1 MSPKFTGLWRQPDF
15 LKVWAGETVSL
26 FGSQVS
32 LLAIPLTAV
41 LVLQATPAQ
50 IGLLLAAETAP
61 LLLLSLFAGAWL
73 DRVPRRPIMI
83 ISDCALALLSG
94 SIVLASLWGILSIS
108 YLYVISFLIGVFSV
122 LFAVAYQAYLPA
134 LVETEFLLE
143 GNSKLET
150 TRALAEIS
158 GPAIAGGLIQLVT
171 APLAIGVDAVS
182 FLVSALGLGLV
193 HKPEPRL
200 AYSDMKPNIWREIGE
215 GLRQLLSNPVLRAFV
230 LCNVI
235 TNFFDHIIY
244 TLYALYLVR
253 ELGIS
258 PALLGVILGV
268 GGVGGLLGALL
279 ATRISQRLGFG
290 PTLLWT
296 NVCFGAGS
304 LLVPLAGGPLIWA
317 VPLLIVSQVIKS
329 MVNLIYNIGQI
340 SVRQAITP
348 HRLQGRVNASM
359 RFLAGGT
366 VPFAALVSGLLGTV
380 IGLRATLLV
389 GAMGV
394 CLSTL
399 PIFFSPVRRLREQPT
414 VAEQAE

>member
-50 IGLLLAAETAP
+50 IGLLTAAETAP

-73 DRVPRRPIMI
+73 DRMLRRPVMI

-94 SIVLASLWGILSIS
+94 SIVLASWWGILSIG
-108 YLYVISFLIGVFSV
+108 YLYVVSFFIGIFSV

-171 APLAIGVDAVS
+171 APIAIGVDAVS

-193 HKPEPRL
+193 RKPEPRP
-200 AYSDMKPNIWREIGE
+200 ARSDAKPNIWREIGE
-215 GLRQLLSNPVLRAFV
+215 GLRELLSNPVLRAFV

-235 TNFFDHIIY
+235 TNFFDNIIA

-253 ELGIS
+253 ELGFS
-258 PALLGVILGV
+258 PALLGVVLGV
-268 GGVGGLLGALL
+268 GGIGGLLGALL
-279 ATRISQRLGFG
+279 ATRISHRLGFG

-296 NVCFGAGS
+296 NICFGVGS

-317 VPLLIVSQVIKS
+317 VPLLIVSQFIKS

-366 VPFAALVSGLLGTV
+366 VPFGALVGGLLGTV
-380 IGLRATLLV
+380 VGLRATLLV
-389 GAMGV
+389 GAIGV

-399 PIFFSPVRRLREQPT
+399 PIFFSPVRRLHKQPS
-414 VAEQAE
+414 QALVEE

>member
-1 MSPKFTGLWRQPDF
+1 MSSKLTGLWRHPDF

-50 IGLLLAAETAP
+50 IGLLVAAETAP

-94 SIVLASLWGILSIS
+94 SIVLASFWGILSIV
-108 YLYVISFLIGVFSV
+108 YLYVVSFLVGVFSV
-122 LFAVAYQAYLPA
+122 LFAVAYQAYLPT

-143 GNSKLET
+143 ANSKLET

-158 GPAIAGGLIQLVT
+158 GPAIAGALIQLLT
-171 APLAIGVDAVS
+171 APIATGVDAVS
-182 FLVSALGLGLV
+182 FLVSGLGLSLV
-193 HKPEPRL
+193 REPEPRL
-200 AYSDMKPNIWREIGE
+200 AHSKVQPNIWREIGE
-215 GLRQLLSNPVLRAFV
+215 GLRELLSNPMLRAFV

-235 TNFFDHIIY
+235 TNFFDNIIA
-244 TLYALYLVR
+244 TLYTLYLVR

-258 PALLGVILGV
+258 PALLGIVLGI
-268 GGVGGLLGALL
+268 GGVGGLLGAVL

-290 PTLLWT
+290 PTLLWA
-296 NVCFGAGS
+296 NICFGLGS

-317 VPLLIVSQVIKS
+317 VPLLIISRFLKS

-366 VPFAALVSGLLGTV
+366 VPFGALVGGLLGTV

-389 GAMGV
+389 GATGV

-399 PIFFSPVRRLREQPT
+399 PIFFSPVRHLQNQPMSKS
-414 VAEQAE
+414 AQE